1 MSHLV
6 GQGARTKHVGRAD
19 GPAVAVLEHDAVLV
33 GVLVSIDR
41 TGVERVA
48 RCACRVLTYPNV
60 QVLVARPLNE
70 RLHFRIA
77 DVREL
82 AHNAVDAGV
91 AVAVGVAL
99 GQTKFDLHVRH
110 QVFKFRDHFGH
121 GLVQG
126 PEVGVQHVHGIV
138 HLRRGNVLRTVEVDD
153 VKDHGNNEQ
162 FFPLSGH
169 FALLGFEFELSGSL
183 DGCSTRFRTMEEK
196 HFLGVVDG
204 TGRDAV
210 VRVGLGE
217 KRGGQSQQGCQ
228 QRQTER

>member
-1 MSHLV
+1 ML
-6 GQGARTKHVGRAD
+6 Q
-19 GPAVAVLEHDAVLV
+19 HDAVLV
-33 GVLVSIDR
+33 RVLVPVHRSGIQGITCR
-41 TGVERVA
+41 A
-48 RCACRVLTYPNV
+48 RGVLTYPNV

-110 QVFKFRDHFGH
+110 QVFKFGDHFGH

-162 FFPLSGH
+162 FLPLSGH
-169 FALLGFEFELSGSL
+169 FTLLGFEFELSGSL
-183 DGCSTRFRTMEEK
+183 DGCSTRFRTLQEK

-217 KRGGQSQQGCQ
+217 KRGGHSQQGCQ